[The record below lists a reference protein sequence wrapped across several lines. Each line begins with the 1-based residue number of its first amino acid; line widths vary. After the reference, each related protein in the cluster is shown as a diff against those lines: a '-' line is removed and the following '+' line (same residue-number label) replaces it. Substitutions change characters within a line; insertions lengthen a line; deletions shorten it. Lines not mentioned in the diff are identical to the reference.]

1 MNFQAENFGFILW
14 VNSAN
19 GKIGFV
25 GIPEEKNPIF
35 KIDKPLEDF
44 IFKNVEVHA
53 ILGRRFPFDWKAS
66 EELVAS
72 GKVKPGKN
80 EHKLMLESVFFS
92 MSARGHMFI

>member
-1 MNFQAENFGFILW
+1 MK
-14 VNSAN
+14 SPN
-19 GKIGFV
+19 GKIGVV

-35 KIDKPLEDF
+35 KINRPLEDF

-72 GKVKPGKN
+72 EKVKPGKMN
-80 EHKLMLESVFFS
+80 T
-92 MSARGHMFI
+92 R